1 MTIFLGLLGLLLA
14 FLLGL
19 ALYAYIWK
27 RRAQRAVPPRG
38 AFTQISTGRLHYL
51 DVGEGPAIFL
61 IHGLGGQMGNF
72 DCGLIDDLA
81 RDHRVIAIDRP
92 GMGWSERPL
101 SQPCTPA
108 DTARLMFEVM
118 DKLGIE
124 QPLVVGHSLGGA
136 IALSMAV
143 QNAERLRGLALLAP
157 LTLRGQE
164 PAPIFD
170 GLAIHSDLQRFL
182 TAWTF
187 ATPAALRNG
196 EAVIEQLYSPEEM
209 PPNAATQG
217 GALLSLVPRHFYHTS
232 RDYINSARGLEETS
246 RKYADLTVPV
256 RLLYGTGDQILD
268 PQHHGAK
275 LVGRHP
281 QMGLKLIP
289 GGHMLPV
296 TQPQVCA
303 EFIRDASQKMRGSLT
318 IRRASPEVY
327 R

>member
-1 MTIFLGLLGLLLA
+1 MTIVLGLLGLLLA
-14 FLLGL
+14 FFLGL

-27 RRAQRAVPPRG
+27 RRAEAAVPPRG
-38 AFTQISTGRLHYL
+38 AFTRISTGRLHYL
-51 DVGEGPAIFL
+51 DVGQGPAILL
-61 IHGLGGQMGNF
+61 IHGLGGQLGNF

-101 SQPCTPA
+101 THPCAPA
-108 DTARLMFEVM
+108 DNARLMFEIM

-136 IALSMAV
+136 IALAMAV
-143 QNAERLRGLALLAP
+143 QDAERLRGLALLAP

-164 PAPIFD
+164 PAEIFD
-170 GLAIHSDLQRFL
+170 GLAIRSDLQRFL

-187 ATPAALRNG
+187 ATPAALRYG
-196 EAVIEQLYSPEEM
+196 EKVIETLYAPEQM

-217 GALLSLVPRHFYHTS
+217 GAMLTLVPRHFYHTS
-232 RDYINSARGLEETS
+232 RDFMHAADGLEQMA

-256 RLLYGTGDQILD
+256 RLLYGTGDRILD

-281 QMGLKLIP
+281 QMGLRTVP
-289 GGHMLPV
+289 GGHMLPL
-296 TQPQVCA
+296 TQPGLCA
-303 EFIRDASQKMRGSLT
+303 EFIRDASAKMRGSLT
-318 IRRASPEVY
+318 VRRASPEVY